1 MAELRRLVSQ
11 NSSVE
16 EIQAIGDGLAKD
28 FKAHQEDL
36 ARLLVASCRVDIN
49 QLLCRLVSEVQG
61 VVEEAGGNLKHLS
74 AMEEVV
80 QIIFKHS

>member
-1 MAELRRLVSQ
+1 MRRLVSQ

-16 EIQAIGDGLAKD
+16 EIQAIGDGLAQD

-36 ARLLVASCRVDIN
+36 ARLLVAKCVIVYGRFDIK
-49 QLLCRLVSEVQG
+49 LLKCRLVSEVQG

-80 QIIFKHS
+80 